1 MATLDPLKEA
11 FNRLRKSN
19 PDEFNHAL
27 NALATYTAEVVSAV
41 VDAPQEQVLEM
52 QGRARQAK
60 AILRAFRECYT
71 VERPTLR
78 PPSP

>member
-11 FNRLRKSN
+11 FNRLRKAH
-19 PDEFNHAL
+19 PEEFNHAI
-27 NALATYTAEVVSAV
+27 NALAIYVAEVVTAV
-41 VDAPQEQVLEM
+41 VDAPQDQVLEM

-60 AILRAFRECYT
+60 AILRAFRECHT